1 MYTVVTTDY
10 NGEMLFTFENGK
22 MAKVALSNYETK
34 TNRKNLSVH
43 TEISRR
49 YVI

>member
-1 MYTVVTTDY
+1 MKCC
-10 NGEMLFTFENGK
+10 LRLKNGK
-22 MAKVALSNYETK
+22 MAKLRFQIMKLRQTV
-34 TNRKNLSVH
+34 KNLSVH